1 MTQVGPPATRRVSAP
16 ASPHPTFPS
25 LAVAHAPSVRGHLL
39 RWASRLKKEISL
51 EVDYRETWSHGW
63 LLMRPAAQ
71 RRTIRRL
78 QTMGVAAAA
87 ARADDA
93 AAGTAPAALS
103 YRLSLLSSIAPLSP
117 LLRASSSTSSAAPR
131 TMPTASRQPS
141 PATGPTEA
149 AETAAAKQAAAA
161 RLPSPPVSPLA
172 RAAEA
177 ICGGAAAEERAPLRP
192 LPAATQ
198 QLPPSLR
205 LLKHTAK
212 GLGVGDADDDAETAS
227 VVSSAWTSAP
237 SSAWSGYL
245 GSVVDDIESELRWWS
260 ALVTRP

>member
-1 MTQVGPPATRRVSAP
+1 MSAP

-103 YRLSLLSSIAPLSP
+103 YRLSLLSSISPYPSTPLGSM
-117 LLRASSSTSSAAPR
+117 S
-131 TMPTASRQPS
+131 
-141 PATGPTEA
+141 
-149 AETAAAKQAAAA
+149 
-161 RLPSPPVSPLA
+161 
-172 RAAEA
+172 
-177 ICGGAAAEERAPLRP
+177 
-192 LPAATQ
+192 
-198 QLPPSLR
+198 
-205 LLKHTAK
+205 
-212 GLGVGDADDDAETAS
+212 
-227 VVSSAWTSAP
+227 VSSAGSNA
-237 SSAWSGYL
+237 SGSGLCWLWGGERASVKYEEHPKVL
-245 GSVVDDIESELRWWS
+245 GLMFDEAFHFDIPAVILLQLVGAGRGIDAI
-260 ALVTRP
+260 ALPRQTA

>member
-1 MTQVGPPATRRVSAP
+1 M
-16 ASPHPTFPS
+16 
-25 LAVAHAPSVRGHLL
+25 
-39 RWASRLKKEISL
+39 
-51 EVDYRETWSHGW
+51 
-63 LLMRPAAQ
+63 
-71 RRTIRRL
+71 
-78 QTMGVAAAA
+78 
-87 ARADDA
+87 
-93 AAGTAPAALS
+93 
-103 YRLSLLSSIAPLSP
+103 
-117 LLRASSSTSSAAPR
+117 
-131 TMPTASRQPS
+131 
-141 PATGPTEA
+141 
-149 AETAAAKQAAAA
+149 
-161 RLPSPPVSPLA
+161 SPLA